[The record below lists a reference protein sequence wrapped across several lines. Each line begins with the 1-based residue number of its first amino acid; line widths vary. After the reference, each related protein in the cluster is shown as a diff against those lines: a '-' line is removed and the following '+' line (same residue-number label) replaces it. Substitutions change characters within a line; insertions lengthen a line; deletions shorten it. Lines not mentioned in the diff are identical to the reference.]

1 MAGGKWTIVLFT
13 VWPAL
18 GLCLGSVGVCL
29 VPIGDLLGGSLG
41 APLGV
46 SLGIIWG
53 LLEEVVDESSSDVVT
68 VESVEDVAEVDEEK
82 FMVVCV
88 VEMFSANNIS
98 MVKFTSILLSDAG
111 TGRARGA
118 TGPPN
123 ILLIS

>member
-13 VWPAL
+13 VWPLSGVFL
-18 GLCLGSVGVCL
+18 GSIGVCLGSN
-29 VPIGDLLGGSLG
+29 GDLLGVSLG
-41 APLGV
+41 GPLGV

-88 VEMFSANNIS
+88 VELFSANDN
-98 MVKFTSILLSDAG
+98 L
-111 TGRARGA
+111 RG
-118 TGPPN
+118 N
-123 ILLIS
+123 FLH